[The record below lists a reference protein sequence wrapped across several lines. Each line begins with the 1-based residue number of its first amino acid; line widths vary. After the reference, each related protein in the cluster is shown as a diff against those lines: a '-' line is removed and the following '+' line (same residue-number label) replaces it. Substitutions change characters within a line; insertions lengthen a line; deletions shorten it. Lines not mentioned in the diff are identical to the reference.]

1 MKTFCIINHKG
12 GVGKTTSVV
21 NIGAGLAIANQRV
34 LLVDIDPQ
42 SNLSESFGLIRVKP
56 SIYDSFVN
64 DVAVPIHNVKPNLDV
79 VPASLDL
86 AMVDLE
92 IAGEMSRES
101 LLKDILEP
109 VKHNYDF
116 IIIDSPPSLG
126 LLTINALVAADDVY
140 IPLEAEFLA
149 YRGIDSIVGIIEKVR
164 KKLNKNLKIGGVFM
178 TKFNKQR
185 ILTRTIREEVSKY
198 FGDVLLE
205 SSIRVNVALAESPAN
220 AKDIFEYAPD
230 SKGADD
236 YKDLVLEI
244 LNRQKTT
251 K

>member
-1 MKTFCIINHKG
+1 M
-12 GVGKTTSVV
+12 
-21 NIGAGLAIANQRV
+21 
-34 LLVDIDPQ
+34 
-42 SNLSESFGLIRVKP
+42 
-56 SIYDSFVN
+56 
-64 DVAVPIHNVKPNLDV
+64 
-79 VPASLDL
+79 
-86 AMVDLE
+86 
-92 IAGEMSRES
+92 
-101 LLKDILEP
+101 
-109 VKHNYDF
+109 
-116 IIIDSPPSLG
+116 
-126 LLTINALVAADDVY
+126 TINALVAADDVY

-220 AKDIFEYAPD
+220 AKDVFEYAPE
-230 SKGADD
+230 SKGAED
-236 YKDLVLEI
+236 YKDLVIEI